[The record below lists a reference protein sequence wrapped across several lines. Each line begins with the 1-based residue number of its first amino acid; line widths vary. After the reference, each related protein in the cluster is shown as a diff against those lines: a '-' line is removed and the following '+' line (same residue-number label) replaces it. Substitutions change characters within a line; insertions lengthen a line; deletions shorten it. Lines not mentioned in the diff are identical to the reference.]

1 MDVER
6 MKAKRAELQQQLE
19 TLVADANRQIAALEG
34 AIAMLGQLIGEVE
47 SEDEA
52 VEDGDE

>member
-19 TLVADANRQIAALEG
+19 TLVAEANRQIAALEG

>member
-19 TLVADANRQIAALEG
+19 TLVAEANRQIAALEG
-34 AIAMLGQLIGEVE
+34 AIALLGQLIGEVE